1 MSNQF
6 IANPDVLKSEGN
18 SIVDKAQQFGQ
29 NVEKVY
35 ATIEEMV
42 GSSYLSQGARAIAA
56 QIQSYRDDLD
66 KMTKVISDYGN
77 YCLTS
82 SNTVMRNEQNIIDNA
97 NGNVSVN

>member
-42 GSSYLSQGARAIAA
+42 SSSYLSPGARAIAS

-82 SNTVMRNEQNIIDNA
+82 SNTVVRNEQNIIDTA
-97 NGNVSVN
+97 SGNMSGN

>member
-42 GSSYLSQGARAIAA
+42 GSSYLSPGARAIAG

-66 KMTKVISDYGN
+66 KMTKVINDYGN

-82 SNTVMRNEQNIIDNA
+82 SNTVVRNEQNIVDSA
-97 NGNVSVN
+97 NRNVSVN

>member
-6 IANPDVLKSEGN
+6 IANPDVLKAEGN
-18 SIVDKAQQFGQ
+18 SIVDKGQQFGQ

-42 GSSYLSQGARAIAA
+42 SSSYLSPGARAIAA

-66 KMTKVISDYGN
+66 KMTKVINDYGT

-82 SNTVMRNEQNIIDNA
+82 SNTVNRNEQNIIDNA
-97 NGNVSVN
+97 SGNMRGN